1 MVRVSFVYRKDRGT
15 RFDVEFYIHRHM
27 PKVRS
32 ALAPHGLTA
41 VEVDVPAGDG
51 TEQPFHAVGHLYF
64 DRVEQFNEGF
74 SLEGPALKAN
84 IPNYTDVAPEIQ
96 VSVVVPCEEPN
107 NRP

>member
-1 MVRVSFVYRKDRGT
+1 MVRVSFVYRKDRGSH
-15 RFDVEFYIHRHM
+15 FDLEFYIHRHM
-27 PKVRS
+27 PKVRA

-51 TEQPFHAVGHLYF
+51 ADHPFHAVGHPYF
-64 DRVEQFNEGF
+64 ERAEQFAEGF

-96 VSVVVPCEEPN
+96 VSKVVTCGEE
-107 NRP
+107 